1 LRDKSSESF
10 LQALS
15 YVLRFYT
22 RFNLTVKILR
32 SDRESDLISNEVDLY
47 LSNHKI
53 VTQTSPSYGHYQNR
67 AERAIQI
74 VNKSIRTLLSNQ
86 IWVRHDVWSEVLNFL
101 IWSDNANFHLVN

>member
-1 LRDKSSESF
+1 MYLYICCDIVPSITPASIDKDIGYYIFTDASTGYIHAIPLRDKSSESF

-32 SDRESDLISNEVDLY
+32 SDRESDLISNEVDQY

-67 AERAIQI
+67 AERAI
-74 VNKSIRTLLSNQ
+74 
-86 IWVRHDVWSEVLNFL
+86 
-101 IWSDNANFHLVN
+101 